1 MNDTAP
7 TEATPAEATPSGTDG
22 PGTTPVRAAATNI
35 AAKTA
40 TNTATGRPRHEP
52 LAPELRTSEGSE
64 RRKERAVVLRVLVYV
79 VVAHLLAGFVWL
91 LFVLGAHGN

>member
-7 TEATPAEATPSGTDG
+7 TEATPSGTDG
-22 PGTTPVRAAATNI
+22 TGTTPVRAAV
-35 AAKTA
+35 

>member
-7 TEATPAEATPSGTDG
+7 TETTPSGTDG
-22 PGTTPVRAAATNI
+22 PGATPVRAAATD
-35 AAKTA
+35 AT

-79 VVAHLLAGFVWL
+79 VVAHLLAGFIWL

>member
-7 TEATPAEATPSGTDG
+7 TETTPSGT
-22 PGTTPVRAAATNI
+22 GTTPVRAAA
-35 AAKTA
+35 ADTA

-79 VVAHLLAGFVWL
+79 VVAHLLAGFIWL